1 MHPSPSNF
9 FTDEVRMD
17 FLPSPMMDASPSV
30 SNAQLKSNDND
41 SDIHQENV
49 NEIAKMSNQEILE
62 KQKEL
67 LTLLGKSVFL
77 S

>member
-30 SNAQLKSNDND
+30 SNAQLKSND